1 MWTHSSSRATG
12 SGEGASTWLQDQDDM
27 LPTTSSHSCLWS
39 YRLWCP
45 RLLLQF
51 WIFYQSV
58 KKKTFVK
65 SLGTFSS
72 CRGVAGDGVGAVQW
86 WKIYKDGQ
94 MSRFKVIIQD
104 CEDNSNTKFQDS
116 KSRYLLALLQWVQ
129 LGQLGLSTVGEVLRI
144 VAIVSATV
152 ISQTK

>member
-1 MWTHSSSRATG
+1 M
-12 SGEGASTWLQDQDDM
+12 GAIQ
-27 LPTTSSHSCLWS
+27 
-39 YRLWCP
+39 
-45 RLLLQF
+45 
-51 WIFYQSV
+51 
-58 KKKTFVK
+58 
-65 SLGTFSS
+65 G
-72 CRGVAGDGVGAVQW
+72 

-94 MSRFKVIIQD
+94 MSRFEVIIQD

-116 KSRYLLALLQWVQ
+116 KSRYLLALLQRVQ

>member
-1 MWTHSSSRATG
+1 MVCYLPPHLIHVCGHIDCDVHARSYNFGYFIRA
-12 SGEGASTWLQDQDDM
+12 S
-27 LPTTSSHSCLWS
+27 
-39 YRLWCP
+39 
-45 RLLLQF
+45 
-51 WIFYQSV
+51 
-58 KKKTFVK
+58 KKKPIVK

-72 CRGVAGDGVGAVQW
+72 CGGVAEDGVGAIQG

-94 MSRFKVIIQD
+94 MSRFEVIIQD

-116 KSRYLLALLQWVQ
+116 KSRYLLALLQRVQ